1 MKKILALILALSM
14 MFALV
19 SCFGGDDD
27 DVVIGPAKTT
37 VENAEEW
44 SAAFDADT
52 LATAAVTITFSGS
65 GDGNSISIS
74 STTET
79 TANSIYSNLEY
90 SMSYA
95 GQGSMTTKVETNITD
110 IAVAGTLSSGV
121 SEGDMLAMY
130 GLTVES
136 LVKWAGLFDN
146 ATYADGKYTIK
157 GNFSASGET
166 FDPNGNDTCVI
177 EFANGKLAKLS
188 FSATMD
194 GDTTTAS
201 FAFSKYGSVS
211 AKPVSDTVKTAYANA
226 KAAVT
231 DDVTAAFEGFMGLPG
246 ESVNIADVK
255 AILAKFTE
263 VKNYANSSNSSS
275 FTDVV
280 ISEDRDQTMIYFNAE
295 GETLTLNGAAVPCKA
310 LGVLIDN
317 ENGTIMQLYFMTAS
331 AMVDGAMKIVDLTY
345 PNAQ

>member
-1 MKKILALILALSM
+1 MKKKILSLVLALSM
-14 MFALV
+14 VFSLAFALV
-19 SCFGGDDD
+19 SCGGNDDD
-27 DVVIGPAKTT
+27 GAVVTT
-37 VENAEEW
+37 VENAEAW

-79 TANSIYSNLEY
+79 TANSIYSDLEF
-90 SMSYA
+90 SLSYA
-95 GQGSMTTKVETNITD
+95 GQGSRTTKVEANITD
-110 IAVAGTLSSGV
+110 IALAGILSSGFG
-121 SEGDMLAMY
+121 EGDTLARY

-136 LVKWAGLFDN
+136 LAKWADLFDK

-166 FDPNGNDTCVI
+166 FDPNGNDTCVL

-188 FSATMD
+188 LSATMD

-211 AKPVSDTVKTAYANA
+211 AKPISDTVKTAYANA

-231 DDVTAAFEGFMGLPG
+231 DDVTAAFEGMMGLPG

-255 AILAKFTE
+255 AVLAKFTE

-275 FTDVV
+275 FTGAV
-280 ISEDRDQTMIYFNAE
+280 ISEDHDQTMIYFNAE
-295 GETLTLNGAAVPCKA
+295 GETLTLNGAAVPCKV

-317 ENGTIMQLYFMTAS
+317 ETGIIEQLYFMTAS
-331 AMVDGAMKIVDLTY
+331 AMVEGSMKIVDLSY
-345 PNAQ
+345 NG